1 MKAEYVNPFYQ
12 ATINVFK
19 LMLDIDVM
27 RDTSKALQQML
38 GKQEVGVIIEVEGD
52 LSGYILYRF
61 PDTMILE
68 MVKIMSGLE
77 FDQVDSF
84 VTSALAEVSNIISGN
99 AVSSL
104 FNQNYRCNIKP
115 PRIVLEDS
123 KPICLECPPGEPV
136 LRLPLQTPIGKL
148 EIDMALKETSQRV
161 Q

>member
-38 GKQEVGVIIEVEGD
+38 GEQEVGVLIEVTGD

-61 PDTMILE
+61 PDSMILE
-68 MVKIMSGLE
+68 MVKIMSGMEINQL
-77 FDQVDSF
+77 DSF

-104 FNQNYRCNIKP
+104 FNQNYRCDIKP
-115 PRIVLEDS
+115 PRIIIEEGKPVCLTGNRILKIPLETS
-123 KPICLECPPGEPV
+123 
-136 LRLPLQTPIGKL
+136 IGKL
-148 EIDMALKETSQRV
+148 QIHLDLQENNQLIQ
-161 Q
+161 

>member
-19 LMLDIDVM
+19 LMLDVDVM

-38 GKQEVGVIIEVEGD
+38 GDQEVGVLIEVTGD

-61 PDTMILE
+61 PDSMILE
-68 MVKIMSGLE
+68 MVKIMSGMEINQL
-77 FDQVDSF
+77 DSF

-104 FNQNYRCNIKP
+104 FNQNYCCDIKP
-115 PRIVLEDS
+115 PRIIIEEGKPVSLQGNKILKIPLETS
-123 KPICLECPPGEPV
+123 
-136 LRLPLQTPIGKL
+136 IGKL
-148 EIDMALKETSQRV
+148 QIHLDLKENNAPV
-161 Q
+161 

>member
-12 ATINVFK
+12 ATVNVFK
-19 LMLDIDVM
+19 LMLDLEVI

-38 GKQEVGVIIEVEGD
+38 GQQEVGVIIEVEGD
-52 LSGYILYRF
+52 LSGHILYRF

-77 FDQVDSF
+77 FDKIDSF

-104 FNQNYRCNIKP
+104 FKQNYRCNIKP
-115 PRIVLEDS
+115 PRIILEDK
-123 KPICLECPPGEPV
+123 KPICLKCAPGEPV

-148 EIDMALKETSQRV
+148 EIDIALKENNRPAQ
-161 Q
+161 